1 MKQYKWL
8 LTVGLILVCI
18 GLIAYSITN
27 VWDVRSLA
35 VISVG
40 LILSIFSLIKLDLKD
55 LLRDRRLIYGSNM
68 ALVIILVVAI
78 LGLLNFFLARHTWR
92 VDTTA

>member
-8 LTVGLILVCI
+8 LTLGLILMGI

-35 VISVG
+35 VICVG
-40 LILSIFSLIKLDLKD
+40 LILSIFSLIKLELKD
-55 LLRDRRLIYGSNM
+55 VLRDRRLIYG
-68 ALVIILVVAI
+68 
-78 LGLLNFFLARHTWR
+78 
-92 VDTTA
+92 